1 MKFNSADIMRIDA
14 RPEPVEWKLSETAL
28 VVVDMQNGFCSA
40 GGYLD
45 KVGYDISG
53 ARQVIDAM
61 ADLLPVVR
69 DAGMK
74 VVFLQS
80 GFDPDYKV
88 VAGPSAPVWHK
99 SEAILLMRSKPE
111 LHGSLITEGT
121 WDYQIV
127 DELRPQKQDIVVLKS
142 RYGGF
147 SGTNLDQILRANR
160 VRNLVLTGI
169 ATNVCVETTLRE
181 AYGLEYFPL
190 LLEDATSQ
198 AGPPEM
204 KTATLFNV
212 ERYFG
217 WVSDTTAL
225 KRSLGV
231 LKAAA

>member
-1 MKFNSADIMRIDA
+1 
-14 RPEPVEWKLSETAL
+14 
-28 VVVDMQNGFCSA
+28 
-40 GGYLD
+40 
-45 KVGYDISG
+45 
-53 ARQVIDAM
+53 
-61 ADLLPVVR
+61 VR
-69 DAGMK
+69 NTGMK

-80 GFDPDYKV
+80 GFDADYKV

-99 SEAILLMRSKPE
+99 SEAIRLMRSEPK
-111 LHGSLITEGT
+111 LNGSLITEGT

-127 DELRPQKQDIVVLKS
+127 DELLPKKEDIVVLKS
-142 RYGGF
+142 RYSGF
-147 SGTNLDQILRANR
+147 SGTNLDQVLRAYR
-160 VRNLVLTGI
+160 IRNLVFTGI
-169 ATNVCVETTLRE
+169 ATNVCVETTLRD

-190 LLEDATSQ
+190 LLEDATNQ

-204 KTATLFNV
+204 KAATLFNV

>member
-1 MKFNSADIMRIDA
+1 MMLGTSDILTIDA
-14 RPEPVEWKLSETAL
+14 RPGPIEWLLSETAL
-28 VVVDMQNGFCSA
+28 IVVDMQNGFCSA

-53 ARQVIDAM
+53 TRPVIESIAR
-61 ADLLPVVR
+61 LLPVIRAV
-69 DAGMK
+69 GIK

-80 GFDPDYKV
+80 GFDPGYKV

-99 SEAILLMRSKPE
+99 SEAILLMRSRPE
-111 LHGSLITEGT
+111 LHGTLITEGT

-127 DELRPQKQDIVVLKS
+127 DELRPHDDDIVVLKS

-147 SGTNLDQILRANR
+147 SGTNLDQVLRAHR
-160 VRNLVLTGI
+160 IRNLLFTGI

-190 LLEDATSQ
+190 LLEDATNQ
-198 AGPPEM
+198 AGPPEL
-204 KTATLFNV
+204 KQATLFNV

-217 WVSDTTAL
+217 WVSDTAAL
-225 KRSLGV
+225 IRAISASSE
-231 LKAAA
+231 AA